1 MEYKFNGKIL
11 NIPDEELDK
20 MVEKLDISL
29 YDAIQVWLEDNDY
42 IMCEET
48 KELEEKA
55 KANKITATIHQA
67 KADTPKER
75 KKVERKADQVKDT
88 LIERLQDFLK
98 IMNFENVVIT
108 KVGKMVE
115 FDFENEHYK
124 LDLIRQRK
132 PKDKAW

>member
-1 MEYKFNGKIL
+1 MNYKFENKVL

-20 MVEKLDISL
+20 LVDKLEISL
-29 YDAIQVWLEDNDY
+29 AEAIDIWLEDNDY
-42 IMCEET
+42 KISAET
-48 KELEEKA
+48 QELEKKA
-55 KANKITATIHQA
+55 KENKITATIHQA
-67 KADTPKER
+67 KASVQKER

-88 LIERLQDFLK
+88 LIERLKDFLESE
-98 IMNFENVVIT
+98 NFVNVTIT

-132 PKDKAW
+132 PKDKA

>member
-55 KANKITATIHQA
+55 KVNKITATIHQA

-98 IMNFENVVIT
+98 IMNFESVVIT

-132 PKDKAW
+132 PKDKA